1 MLYRGNQNYFLDSAL
16 RSNGGQQKED
26 WQKKVVFVSSETIWR
41 WGGLTPHPTHWLLLL
56 AYLPLFP
63 VDLTLSFKSL
73 NKGSHQGLNTSTVIA
88 LVIIS
93 FQSWLDPLSLSLS
106 LLWLSVFL
114 LAGWIGWA
122 NHPPTVGWIEFST
135 SPLIIYIIHYGKGY
149 WGGKG
154 SKYDLC
160 HFPSC

>member
-63 VDLTLSFKSL
+63 VNLTLSFKSL

-93 FQSWLDPLSLSLS
+93 FQSWPHLSLSEPALTLRLS
-106 LLWLSVFL
+106 L
-114 LAGWIGWA
+114 GWMNRVSQSSSNSRMDRIL
-122 NHPPTVGWIEFST
+122 HIPP
-135 SPLIIYIIHYGKGY
+135 YHIHYTL
-149 WGGKG
+149 WERV
-154 SKYDLC
+154 LRRQR
-160 HFPSC
+160 